1 MLNRSQTTTF
11 LQIFYELLLYSQVI
25 LKSMKLAD
33 DTSEGISECE
43 CVKLA
48 RGKGSH
54 NTLCH
59 LEETDE
65 GEVKIPMSFSTAQI
79 ISRRDRN
86 YTTFSS

>member
-1 MLNRSQTTTF
+1 
-11 LQIFYELLLYSQVI
+11 
-25 LKSMKLAD
+25 MKLAD

-65 GEVKIPMSFSTAQI
+65 
-79 ISRRDRN
+79 RRGIDSCLFQQLRS
-86 YTTFSS
+86 YRDEIETTLSSLHG